1 MTVLEVYWSFVEILL
16 LLRSILLEFCW
27 NSVGIALGSLHLMLP
42 ICNMTVFTDA

>member
-1 MTVLEVYWSFVEILL
+1 MTVLEVCWSFVEILL

-27 NSVGIALGSLHLMLP
+27 NSVGIALGFLHLMLP